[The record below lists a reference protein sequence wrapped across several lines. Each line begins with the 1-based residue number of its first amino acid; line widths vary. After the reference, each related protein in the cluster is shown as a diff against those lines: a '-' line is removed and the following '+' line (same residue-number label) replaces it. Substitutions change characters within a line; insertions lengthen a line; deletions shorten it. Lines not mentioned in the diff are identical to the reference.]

1 MSIRTLTCGKTLT
14 TMHRHEQSLEPL
26 AYQVNAFCRALG
38 ISRTSFYDLMKRGE
52 LKTIVI
58 AGRRL
63 VPKTEVDRLIAN
75 ATTALTQ

>member
-1 MSIRTLTCGKTLT
+1 MSIRTFICGKTLIM
-14 TMHRHEQSLEPL
+14 MHRHEQSLEPL

-38 ISRTSFYDLMKRGE
+38 ISRTSFYELMKSGD

-75 ATTALTQ
+75 ATTAPTE